1 MPLGYASGMSAT
13 PTAHS
18 RPAAHAVERGRPS
31 ISVGVPVYNEAES
44 VLELVTS
51 IAAVFTRM
59 QAPYEIL
66 FVDDG
71 STDGTFDAI
80 AGARAAEP
88 AVRAIR
94 FRRNYGKSAALA
106 AGFREARGDL
116 IVTMD
121 GDLQDDPREIPKLV
135 AKLDEGYDLVSG
147 WKLVRRDPWTKT
159 VPSRFYNLVTRKLS
173 GLDLH
178 DFNCGLKVYRRE
190 VTESISVYGDLH
202 RYLPALAHFAGFR
215 VGEAPVEH
223 HPRRH
228 GTSKFGPARFLNG
241 LLDLLGVMFLHAKA
255 RSPLHFFGRLGLYS
269 GVAGFLICLWFLIE
283 WCLGSPLR
291 VRPLMLFG
299 VVLIILGMQFLS
311 MGFLG
316 ELIAKERGSE
326 PYPIRDR
333 LEE

>member
-1 MPLGYASGMSAT
+1 MSAT
-13 PTAHS
+13 PGIKPAPAPARARELS
-18 RPAAHAVERGRPS
+18 RPRT
-31 ISVGVPVYNEAES
+31 ISVVIPVYNEAES

-51 IAAVFTRM
+51 LVSVLGPGP
-59 QAPYEIL
+59 APYEIL

-80 AGARAAEP
+80 AGARATDP
-88 AVRAIR
+88 AVRAVR

-116 IVTMD
+116 IVTID
-121 GDLQDDPREIPKLV
+121 GDLQDDPREIPALIE
-135 AKLDEGYDLVSG
+135 KLDEGYDLVSG
-147 WKLVRRDPWTKT
+147 WKMKRRDPWTKT
-159 VPSRFYNLVTRKLS
+159 WPSRFYNLVTRRIS

-190 VTESISVYGDLH
+190 VTESIAVYGDLH
-202 RYLPALAHFAGFR
+202 RYLPALAHWAGFR
-215 VGEAPVEH
+215 VAEIPVRH

-228 GTSKFGPARFLNG
+228 GVSKFGHARFLNG

-255 RSPLHFFGRLGLYS
+255 RSPLHFFGRLGLAS
-269 GVAGFLICLWFLIE
+269 AGAGLLVCLVFLIQWI
-283 WCLGSPLR
+283 LGDPLR

-326 PYPIRDR
+326 PYPIRER
-333 LEE
+333 LDE